1 MEKREKILEII
12 KNYKDY
18 PNKDLIE
25 VLDVLQK
32 DFEYTKKSLI
42 TFSEHLDKVENTYNL
57 ILEEYNKRNGGQ
69 I

>member
-1 MEKREKILEII
+1 MEKKEKILEII